1 MHHKEVDTSP
11 YGMIAE
17 FESAEEVL
25 AAAERTRAEGYRQM
39 DAFTPFPVHGLAEA
53 IEFHDSRQPWLI
65 FLAGIGGAVA
75 GYGLQYFVHVMDYPM
90 NIGGKPLNSWPAF
103 IPVTFECTI
112 LLAALTAVVT
122 MFMLNDLPRPHHP
135 IFNAKNF
142 ERASQD
148 RFFLFIESG
157 DERYDAGATRRFLE
171 RLGARDVSEVDR

>member
-17 FESAEEVL
+17 FESAEQVL
-25 AAAERTRAEGYRQM
+25 HAAERTRAEGYKQM

-65 FLAGIGGAVA
+65 FLAGLAGGAG
-75 GYGLQYFVHVMDYPM
+75 GYGLQYFVHVIDYPM
-90 NIGGKPLNSWPAF
+90 NVGGKPLNSWPAF
-103 IPVTFECTI
+103 IPVTFECVI

-135 IFNAKNF
+135 IFNARNF

-157 DERYDAGATRRFLE
+157 DERYDARETRRFLE